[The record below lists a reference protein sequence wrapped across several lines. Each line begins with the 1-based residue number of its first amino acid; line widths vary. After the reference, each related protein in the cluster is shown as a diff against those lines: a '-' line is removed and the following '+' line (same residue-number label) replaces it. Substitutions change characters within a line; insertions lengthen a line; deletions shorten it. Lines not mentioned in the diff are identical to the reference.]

1 MNHAK
6 PRSGVGTPVLR
17 VADANRRH
25 HVAHET
31 DRVSI
36 EVDARLISRT
46 DAAIIGNEA
55 GHILVFEEMV
65 VTFDIKLEPQ
75 AFAGKGDGYAGA
87 SPAEFGIA
95 REVDAQVRSDL
106 PLRLRGRD
114 RPCGRREREKNAT
127 LNSPHRLSGSFHA
140 ARTAAVSVPLD

>member
-1 MNHAK
+1 M
-6 PRSGVGTPVLR
+6 
-17 VADANRRH
+17 
-25 HVAHET
+25 
-31 DRVSI
+31 
-36 EVDARLISRT
+36 
-46 DAAIIGNEA
+46 

-65 VTFDIKLEPQ
+65 IPFDIKLEPQ
-75 AFAGKGDGYAGA
+75 AFADKGNGYAGA

-114 RPCGRREREKNAT
+114 RPCGRREREKNAA
-127 LNSPHRLSGSFHA
+127 LNSQNRLSGLFHA